1 MTGYL
6 YKIKKIVI
14 SVDRKKYTKNEINIS
29 DKVMV
34 INYSKPDKTNS
45 KITISMKNPEK

>member
-29 DKVMV
+29 DKVIAGV
-34 INYSKPDKTNS
+34 ASGISNYFRVDP
-45 KITISMKNPEK
+45 IIFRIIL